1 MERVR
6 DDAKCGLVPGGRSSC
21 GNFWREKLGNRGG
34 LQRLR
39 ARSLRDED
47 FSLNCNRC
55 RFHSLVAQVTDGA
68 CLRRCVHMVVPHL
81 TQRHPDNE
89 RQNGDRDHE
98 PPERP
103 SI

>member
-1 MERVR
+1 MERVS

-21 GNFWREKLGNRGG
+21 GNFWSEKSGSGSG

-39 ARSLRDED
+39 ARTLRDED
-47 FSLNCNRC
+47 FRANSHRC
-55 RFHSLVAQVTDGA
+55 RFHSLVAQVADGA
-68 CLRRCVHMVVPHL
+68 GLRGCVHMVVPHL
-81 TQRHPDNE
+81 AQRHPDNE
-89 RQNGDRDHE
+89 RQDGDRDHE